1 MEVIAIA
8 SAAVSAF
15 GQYKAGQAAQAQ
27 YKSQAAW
34 NAIQAENDAIQ
45 YEQQGVNALRRT
57 LRTVSAI
64 NARAAAGNINPWS
77 GSTGNLQDQVL
88 HEGYTDFN
96 ISKSNAMTRRMTG
109 QFQSNI
115 YNAAGKSA
123 YQQGVFGALSTV
135 GTAAVKYGQIGGP
148 PGTPTTPPTP
158 GATYTLPSGPL
169 YGGNMGFK

>member
-8 SAAVSAF
+8 SAAVSAI

-27 YKSQAAW
+27 YRSQAAW
-34 NAIQAENDAIQ
+34 NEIQAENDAIQ

-77 GSTGNLQDQVL
+77 GSTGNLQEQVL

-96 ISKSNAMTRRMTG
+96 ISKSNALTRRLTG

-115 YNAAGKSA
+115 YKAAGKSA

-135 GTAAVKYGQIGGP
+135 GKAGAQYMQIGSAPSTPSTPNPHSSGGQGP
-148 PGTPTTPPTP
+148 IF
-158 GATYTLPSGPL
+158 
-169 YGGNMGFK
+169 GFN